1 MDHLLLMIV
10 YLFILASLILVLF
23 AATLTLLFEKNAQS
37 VRKTMP
43 AYQLL
48 PGYIRIVEN
57 ERKGSQA
64 L

>member
-10 YLFILASLILVLF
+10 YLFILVSLTLF

-43 AYQLL
+43 AHQLL
-48 PGYIRIVEN
+48 PGYIRTMKN

>member
-10 YLFILASLILVLF
+10 YLFILVFLTLF

>member
-1 MDHLLLMIV
+1 MDNLLLMIV
-10 YLFILASLILVLF
+10 YSLILASLLFFAILILF
-23 AATLTLLFEKNAQS
+23 FEKNAQS

-43 AYQLL
+43 AHQLL

-57 ERKGSQA
+57 GRKGSQA

>member
-10 YLFILASLILVLF
+10 YLFILVSLTLF